1 MIQINA
7 ALQTPRETLQFQTI
21 LENMIEGILVL
32 NGTGKI
38 VLMNPSFE
46 KMFSIPA
53 ERREGQPFSDLL
65 PHQELQDIIKKALRL
80 KRTLS
85 QEMTFLIPD
94 ERTFQV
100 HASIISKSKEGE
112 LTVIFVFHD
121 ITNLRRLERIR
132 KDFVANV
139 SHELRTPLTSIKG
152 FCEALREGAL
162 SDPVKSIRFLEIIE
176 TNAIRLENILT
187 DLLQV
192 SQLESGTLKL
202 HPGKIEIK
210 PLFDAILILLKPA
223 ADYKR
228 QSLIMDIG
236 EKGEILYADS
246 HRIEQ
251 VFINL
256 IDNAIKYTPE
266 GGVITVRTAVDRED
280 YFEMIVSDTGIGV
293 PQKAQARIFE
303 RFYRVDKG
311 RSREQGGTGLGLSI
325 VKHIVELHEG
335 TIQLESVPGQGSKFI
350 IKIPQNIQT
359 D

>member
-1 MIQINA
+1 MIPNNVI
-7 ALQTPRETLQFQTI
+7 LQTPRETLQLQTI

-32 NGTGKI
+32 NGAGGI
-38 VLMNPSFE
+38 ILMNPTFE
-46 KMFSIPA
+46 KMFSIPL
-53 ERREGQPFSDLL
+53 EREKEKLHFDFL
-65 PHQELQDIIKKALRL
+65 PHPELQEVIKKALRL
-80 KRTLS
+80 RRTLS
-85 QEMTFLIPD
+85 QEMTFLIPE
-94 ERTFQV
+94 ERNFQV
-100 HASIISKSKEGE
+100 HVSVISKNREGE
-112 LTVIFVFHD
+112 STVIFVFHD

-187 DLLQV
+187 DLLQI
-192 SQLESGTLKL
+192 SQLESGNLKL
-202 HPGKIEIK
+202 RYGKIEIK
-210 PLFDAILILLKPA
+210 PLLDSILILLKPA
-223 ADYKR
+223 AEFKK
-228 QSLIMDIG
+228 QSLIVDLG
-236 EKGEILYADS
+236 EKGQILNADS

-266 GGVITVRTAVDRED
+266 GGTITIKTAATDTGD
-280 YFEMIVSDTGIGV
+280 FEIIVSDTGIGI
-293 PQKAQARIFE
+293 PAKAQARIFE
-303 RFYRVDKG
+303 RFFRVDKG

-335 TIQLESVPGQGSKFI
+335 TIHLESGLNLGSKFI
-350 IKIPQNIQT
+350 IRIPQNVFDQ
-359 D
+359 

>member
-1 MIQINA
+1 MIQNNPS
-7 ALQTPRETLQFQTI
+7 LQTPRETLQFQTI

-32 NGTGKI
+32 NGSGKI
-38 VLMNPSFE
+38 VLMNPTFE

-53 ERREGQPFSDLL
+53 DRREDQLYSDLL
-65 PHQELQDIIKKALRL
+65 PHQDLQDIIRKTFRL
-80 KRTLS
+80 KKTLS

-100 HASIISKSKEGE
+100 HASIISKSKEE
-112 LTVIFVFHD
+112 DLTVIFVFHD

-152 FCEALREGAL
+152 FCEALRDGAL
-162 SDPVKSIRFLEIIE
+162 ADPVKSIRFLEIIE

-192 SQLESGTLKL
+192 SQLESGNLKL
-202 HPGKIEIK
+202 HYEKIEIK
-210 PLFDAILILLKPA
+210 PLLDSILILLKPA
-223 ADYKR
+223 AEFKKQDLNVK
-228 QSLIMDIG
+228 IG
-236 EKGEILYADS
+236 ERGEVLYADS

-266 GGVITVRTAVDRED
+266 GGAITIQTSLNEEGQFDIVI
-280 YFEMIVSDTGIGV
+280 SDTGIGI
-293 PQKAQARIFE
+293 PQKSQARIFE

-335 TIQLESVPGQGSKFI
+335 TIHLESVLNQGSKFV
-350 IKIPQNIQT
+350 IKIPQNMME
-359 D
+359 